1 MSVSNFAPLQ
11 RSRPALKN
19 RAACSLLRALNKRNS
34 ASQPLSRA
42 STSQDLERASRRTQH
57 DKRPSASLASTNEF
71 PPRDAA
77 AMGQAASAELRTAQA
92 TISTLTKDL
101 AAARSTLAATEATVQ
116 QAKSEAVVRGAQS
129 VGSQLVDGV
138 IARQALERELEEA
151 KRSARVRAGELER
164 AQLELKK
171 ARDDMIKKT
180 GDAKLKALES
190 EPRGARGG
198 DAIDAAQLVRTASQ
212 TLLED
217 ESGMEDPVFGRLLL
231 STPAQRV
238 YRADPRTLWAG
249 TRLWE
254 KQRAFREAR
263 AAEIAAYK
271 KKHPE
276 GGWPGVVTVVQDE
289 GVGAVVDGQHRLGA
303 AWLLSKED
311 SLPEALQGILV
322 DVRPSTSD
330 DDAKKLF
337 AEINLSEPVPLVDL
351 PTEDGASEDLR
362 QRLDQA
368 AEALAQKWPA
378 MFRPSRSCRPPHL
391 NIDLLRDELFRSGCV
406 PDGDLAAWLLAQNDA
421 LGARDDQW
429 WASSSVRCRA
439 ASKSARANALAKA
452 RDAGFYLGLTWDW
465 LAAAE

>member
-1 MSVSNFAPLQ
+1 
-11 RSRPALKN
+11 
-19 RAACSLLRALNKRNS
+19 
-34 ASQPLSRA
+34 
-42 STSQDLERASRRTQH
+42 
-57 DKRPSASLASTNEF
+57 
-71 PPRDAA
+71 
-77 AMGQAASAELRTAQA
+77 MGQAASAELRTAQA

-164 AQLELKK
+164 AQQELKK
-171 ARDDMIKKT
+171 ARDDMIRKT

-303 AWLLSKED
+303 AWLLAKED

-351 PTEDGASEDLR
+351 PTEDGASDDLR

-368 AEALAQKWPA
+368 AEALATKWPA

-421 LGARDDQW
+421 LGARDDKW

>member
-1 MSVSNFAPLQ
+1 M
-11 RSRPALKN
+11 
-19 RAACSLLRALNKRNS
+19 RALNKRSS

-57 DKRPSASLASTNEF
+57 DKRQSASLASGNEF

-164 AQLELKK
+164 AQQELKK
-171 ARDDMIKKT
+171 ARDDMIRKT

-231 STPAQRV
+231 STPAQSV

-289 GVGAVVDGQHRLGA
+289 GVGAVVDGQHRLGR
-303 AWLLSKED
+303 LVIGQGRFITR
-311 SLPEALQGILV
+311 SLAGHPG
-322 DVRPSTSD
+322 R
-330 DDAKKLF
+330 
-337 AEINLSEPVPLVDL
+337 
-351 PTEDGASEDLR
+351 
-362 QRLDQA
+362 
-368 AEALAQKWPA
+368 
-378 MFRPSRSCRPPHL
+378 
-391 NIDLLRDELFRSGCV
+391 
-406 PDGDLAAWLLAQNDA
+406 
-421 LGARDDQW
+421 
-429 WASSSVRCRA
+429 RA
-439 ASKSARANALAKA
+439 AVHIR
-452 RDAGFYLGLTWDW
+452 R
-465 LAAAE
+465 